1 METQYGRYNTFA
13 VILTATDIEEESI
26 HNRFD
31 DWRLIQV
38 SGDTQKY
45 YETFIEAGGE
55 QKRVIT
61 ARQEIMG
68 MTATSALAMKSTRI
82 FLPKYL
88 FMSGIAAGINSEEG
102 QMYGD
107 VLIPD
112 TVWDYSAGKYVGP
125 EESEIHFGDI
135 GFLPRPTYLR
145 TDPGLLDI
153 IRKTMDDP
161 DNEFHVQIGPLACGT
176 NVVANE
182 QVVDKHVR
190 ALFPKTIGLDME
202 SYGVYY
208 VASNAVRPRP
218 KALVIKSI
226 CDYANSEKDDR
237 FQRFAAYTSSG
248 YVKYLLERWLP

>member
-1 METQYGRYNTFA
+1 METLYGGYNTFA

-26 HNRFD
+26 RIRFEN
-31 DWRLIQV
+31 WRLLQIP
-38 SGDTQKY
+38 GDNQRY
-45 YETFIEAGGE
+45 YETFIEVNGE
-55 QKRVIT
+55 KRRLIA

-68 MTATSALAMKSTRI
+68 MTATSALAMKTTRN

-88 FMSGIAAGINSEEG
+88 FMSGIAAGINSEKG

-125 EESEIHFGDI
+125 DESEIRFGDI
-135 GFLPRPTYLR
+135 GFLPRPTYLK
-145 TDPGLLDI
+145 TDPGLLEI
-153 IRKTMDDP
+153 IKKTMDDP
-161 DNEFHVQIGPLACGT
+161 ENEFHVQIGPLACGT

-182 QVVDKHVR
+182 HVVNKQVR
-190 ALFPKTIGLDME
+190 SLFPNTIGLDME

-208 VASNAVRPRP
+208 VAANSVRPHP

-248 YVKYLLERWLP
+248 YVKYLLEKWLP